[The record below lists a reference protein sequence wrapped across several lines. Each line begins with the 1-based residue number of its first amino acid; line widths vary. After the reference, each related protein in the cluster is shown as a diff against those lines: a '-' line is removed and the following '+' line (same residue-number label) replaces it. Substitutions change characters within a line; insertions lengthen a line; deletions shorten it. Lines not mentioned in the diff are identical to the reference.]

1 MEWTFTEAERHTI
14 DGAYKKMNDG
24 ESITAEEMQ
33 LIIKFTQYET
43 AMSEETKAKQAAIE
57 AEAQAKIEQARAT
70 QELARDNLMALSQA
84 AMAQYERMCNGA

>member
-1 MEWTFTEAERHTI
+1 MEFTEAERHTI
-14 DGAYKKMNDG
+14 DGAYTKMTNG

-33 LIIKFTQYET
+33 LVIKYTQYQT
-43 AMSEETKAKQAAIE
+43 ARSEEAKAKQAAIE
-57 AEAQAKIEQARAT
+57 AEAQAKIKQARAT